1 MATTSLNVHSVLVT
15 GSNRG
20 LGLNLVKRFLYLPTP
35 PQWVFATSLKTDGAK
50 LKDLNELK
58 SQHQNLV
65 VLQLDVTNPE
75 SINKAAEQVREHVR
89 ESGLTLLVNNAALR
103 RKGDLETVT
112 AEQMAAKYAVNTIGP
127 HQVSQ
132 AFLPLLK
139 TAAQRSPLQ
148 GLSCSKAAVVNI
160 SSAGGSI
167 EVMLLWEKSQRVGY
181 RCSKAALN
189 MLTKCQSLVYKD
201 YGILC
206 VCIHP
211 GWVKTG
217 TSEADLTEEESTQ
230 GIVHV
235 LATLSEKDNGT
246 FVDWEGCKV
255 PW

>member
-1 MATTSLNVHSVLVT
+1 M
-15 GSNRG
+15 G
-20 LGLNLVKRFLYLPTP
+20 K
-35 PQWVFATSLKTDGAK
+35 WVQE
-50 LKDLNELK
+50 N
-58 SQHQNLV
+58 
-65 VLQLDVTNPE
+65 VTNLE
-75 SINKAAEQVREHVR
+75 SISKAAKQVQEHVG

-103 RKGDLETVT
+103 LNGDLETET
-112 AEQMAAKYAVNTIGP
+112 AEQMAATYATNTIGP

-139 TAAQRSPLQ
+139 TAAERSPLQ

-160 SSAGGSI
+160 SSTGGSI
-167 EVMLLWEKSQRVGY
+167 GLMFLWEKMQRVGY

-189 MLTKCQSLVYKD
+189 MLTKCQSRVYQD

-206 VCIHP
+206 LCIHP

-217 TSEADLTEEESTQ
+217 TAEADLTEEENAR

-246 FVDWEGCKV
+246 FVDWEGRPL